1 MKNPLNIPRL
11 LAEIVATFALA
22 QVAVMVIL
30 PLIAPGAWRETFR
43 RVLEMNDGQIRF
55 IGMAAT
61 LGGCALLLLD

>member
-1 MKNPLNIPRL
+1 MSSL
-11 LAEIVATFALA
+11 LTAFGLLLLIEGL
-22 QVAVMVIL
+22 M

-43 RVLEMNDGQIRF
+43 RVLEMNDGQIRV

>member
-1 MKNPLNIPRL
+1 MSSL
-11 LAEIVATFALA
+11 LTAFGLLLLIEGL
-22 QVAVMVIL
+22 M

>member
-1 MKNPLNIPRL
+1 MSSL
-11 LAEIVATFALA
+11 LTAFGLLLLMEGL
-22 QVAVMVIL
+22 M